1 MIKLRQITITHGEA
15 QFIFD
20 YDLEGK
26 TFSIIMNK
34 RDLNEKLKAL
44 RDLLGR
50 DLTLQDLKDVIKSI
64 ITQIR
69 KEEQPFQ
76 QDFNYS
82 ELIGVDLEV

>member
-1 MIKLRQITITHGEA
+1 MIELRQITVTHGET
-15 QFIFD
+15 QFVFD

-26 TFSIIMNK
+26 TISIIINK

-50 DLTLQDLKDVIKSI
+50 DLTLQDLKDVIKSV

-69 KEEQPFQ
+69 KGETPFQ
-76 QDFNYS
+76 QDFDYS